1 MGVEHPYLAILAT
14 IAFMGVVISSI
25 FLYVYVVDQVNK
37 SPALGVYAEAYTV
50 SDSVAEVLIKIR
62 HERGNPVKI
71 QQIIVYAGK
80 NTITI
85 SGSEIGS
92 NPSIGV
98 EGCNGNVVIPGS
110 ICVIKFNVSL
120 PSLNAMYQGLVFLSE
135 GTYPIAFIPINKTT
149 LAPPVIT
156 LTTTRTLTITRIVPP
171 ENIALN
177 LNKSVYIG
185 EAEIGFTKS
194 VVELRVYARQT
205 ITITKTA
212 TLIITLYDVNG
223 NIITQT
229 STTITPTTVA
239 PGGKLIGEKIKIEKV
254 PIDKLGW
261 IDVDLVY

>member
-1 MGVEHPYLAILAT
+1 VGVEHPYLAILAT

-37 SPALGVYAEAYTV
+37 SPVLGVYAEAYTAN
-50 SDSVAEVLIKIR
+50 DSVAEVLIKIR
-62 HERGNPVKI
+62 HERGNPVEI

-149 LAPPVIT
+149 LAPPAV
-156 LTTTRTLTITRIVPP
+156 TLTITRTVPP
-171 ENIALN
+171 RNIVLN
-177 LNKSVYIG
+177 LNKSIYIG
-185 EAEIGFTKS
+185 KADIHFNKS
-194 VVELRVYARQT
+194 VIQKLEIDARQT

-212 TLIITLYDVNG
+212 TLVITLYDVNG
-223 NIITQT
+223 NTITQT
-229 STTITPTTVA
+229 STTITPSTYR
-239 PGGKLIGEKIKIEKV
+239 PGEKLADIIDIKNV
-254 PIDKLGW
+254 PFDKLGW